1 MWFAGNCSVLE
12 YLEEWRQLSC
22 SRAENSAA
30 GLGTQAA
37 GSAGRMAKFFPSFI
51 CVTIHWAL
59 QAPVGS
65 GSPPEMI
72 TAAVEL
78 KD

>member
-51 CVTIHWAL
+51 CVTIH
-59 QAPVGS
+59 
-65 GSPPEMI
+65 
-72 TAAVEL
+72 
-78 KD
+78 